1 MQAAIVRGGETSR
14 RGCHLG
20 RCRPGVSLRRC
31 GLWADAD
38 WIQLDRR
45 GAELLFQ
52 VLTEREE
59 KSAVAIASKEPFSG
73 WTKTVTDPS
82 LCAAVV
88 DRLTFNGQ
96 IIETGHSCRLAHAR
110 RAKASN

>member
-1 MQAAIVRGGETSR
+1 MRTGFSSTAEAPNCCSKSSPNGR
-14 RGCHLG
+14 RS
-20 RCRPGVSLRRC
+20 PPSS
-31 GLWADAD
+31 
-38 WIQLDRR
+38 
-45 GAELLFQ
+45 
-52 VLTEREE
+52 T
-59 KSAVAIASKEPFSG
+59 ASKEPFSG

>member
-1 MQAAIVRGGETSR
+1 MPRGLRMPGAR
-14 RGCHLG
+14 A
-20 RCRPGVSLRRC
+20 CRAYFLVTVPGLRRC

-52 VLTEREE
+52 VLTGRKE
-59 KSAVAIASKEPFSG
+59 KSAVAIASKEPFPG
-73 WTKTVTDPS
+73 WTKTVTEPS
-82 LCAAVV
+82 LCVAVV